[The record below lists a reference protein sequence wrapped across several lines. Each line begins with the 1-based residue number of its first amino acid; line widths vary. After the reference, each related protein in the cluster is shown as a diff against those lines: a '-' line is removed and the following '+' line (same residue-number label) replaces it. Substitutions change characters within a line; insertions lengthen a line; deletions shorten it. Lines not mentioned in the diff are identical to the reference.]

1 MTNTTT
7 IKSNV
12 FNSMMEFAS
21 TKFDGFYKAT
31 NSVIPC
37 YLEQVATIGWV
48 ASYEDPKWKQ
58 TGLSF
63 KEAIQQFGTKAVRV
77 KKNALNN
84 GNDMIE
90 VQDGFTSDEKE
101 FDTPKAAIAWLETK
115 VPFSMKLSEF
125 K

>member
-7 IKSNV
+7 IKTNV

-21 TKFDGFYKAT
+21 TKFDNFYKAT

-37 YLEQVATIGWV
+37 YLEKVATIGWV

-58 TGLSF
+58 TGLSV
-63 KEAIQQFGTKAVRV
+63 KEATQQFGTKAVRV

-84 GNDMIE
+84 GNDMI
-90 VQDGFTSDEKE
+90 D
-101 FDTPKAAIAWLETK
+101 
-115 VPFSMKLSEF
+115 
-125 K
+125 